1 MSEIDLY
8 RTALNKAMAMC
19 SKKECCRH
27 DILEKAASW
36 GVGREG
42 SEKIVAALINERFI
56 DEHRYASAYARD
68 KFNYNK
74 WGRVK
79 IAAGLKMKGIP
90 SDLVREAVGNI
101 SDDDYRQT
109 LGKLISAQRRKVK
122 ARNHYELKGKL
133 LRFALSRGFESWM
146 IYEILGE
153 DQDTA

>member
-19 SKKECCRH
+19 SKKECCRQ

-42 SEKIVAALINERFI
+42 SEKIIATLTKEKFI

-79 IAAGLKMKGIP
+79 IAAGLRMKSIP
-90 SDLVREAVGNI
+90 ADLVREALEQI
-101 SDDDYRQT
+101 ADDDYRQA
-109 LGKLISAQRRKVK
+109 LEKLIAAQRKKVK
-122 ARNHYELKGKL
+122 ARNQYELKGKL
-133 LRFALSRGFESWM
+133 LRFALSRGFESWLV
-146 IYEILGE
+146 YEILGE
-153 DQDTA
+153 E